1 MLLNNSRRK
10 KMIKAALVLEG
21 GALRGMY
28 TSGVLDTFLKN
39 NMEFECVAGVSA
51 GALNAMSY
59 ISKQPGRS
67 AKINLEYCDDPRYI
81 GRKAF
86 IKNKGI
92 IGYDYLFGDISE
104 NKVPF
109 DYKAFENTSQRFIIV
124 TTNCEKAETEY
135 LEKSN
140 CNDLFKAAQASSSM
154 PLASAMVEIN
164 NNHYLDGAVTT
175 SIPVKWALEQGYE
188 KVVVVLTRDKTY
200 RKPMLSNKMKKLYKL
215 AYHKYPKLIEKLN
228 TMPERYNKLQEE
240 LIDLEKEGKIFI
252 IRPEKEV
259 TVSRLEKDKEKL
271 ENLYKE
277 GIAEAEKNL
286 DALKEYLEIS

>member
-1 MLLNNSRRK
+1 
-10 KMIKAALVLEG
+10 MIKAALVLEG

-104 NKVPF
+104 DKVPF
-109 DYKAFENTSQRFIIV
+109 DFKSFKNTNQRFVIV

-200 RKPMLSNKMKKLYKL
+200 RKPMITNKMKKLYKL
-215 AYHKYPKLIEKLN
+215 AYHKYPELIEKLN

-240 LIDLEKEGKIFI
+240 LLELEKEGKIFI

-259 TVSRLEKDKEKL
+259 TVSRLEKDKTKL

-277 GIAEAEKNL
+277 GISEAEKNL
-286 DALKEYLEIS
+286 EALKEYLKIS

>member
-1 MLLNNSRRK
+1 
-10 KMIKAALVLEG
+10 MIKAALVLEG

-109 DYKAFENTSQRFIIV
+109 DYKSFENTNQRFIIV
-124 TTNCEKAETEY
+124 TSNCEKAETEY

-228 TMPERYNKLQEE
+228 TMPERYNKLQDEI
-240 LIDLEKEGKIFI
+240 IDLEKEGKIFI

-277 GIAEAEKNL
+277 GIAETEKNL

>member
-1 MLLNNSRRK
+1 
-10 KMIKAALVLEG
+10 MIKAALVLEG

-109 DYKAFENTSQRFIIV
+109 DFKSFENTNQRFVIV

-140 CNDLFKAAQASSSM
+140 CKDLFKAAQASSSM

-175 SIPVKWALEQGYE
+175 SIPIKWAIEQGYE
-188 KVVVVLTRDKTY
+188 KVVVVLTRDRTY

-228 TMPERYNKLQEE
+228 TMPERYNKLQDEI
-240 LIDLEKEGKIFI
+240 IDLEKEGKIFI

>member
-1 MLLNNSRRK
+1 
-10 KMIKAALVLEG
+10 MIKAALVLEG

-109 DYKAFENTSQRFIIV
+109 DYKSFENTNQRFIIV

-228 TMPERYNKLQEE
+228 TMPERYNKLQDEIIE
-240 LIDLEKEGKIFI
+240 LEKEGKIFI

-277 GIAEAEKNL
+277 GIAETEKNL

>member
-1 MLLNNSRRK
+1 
-10 KMIKAALVLEG
+10 MIKAALVLEG

-51 GALNAMSY
+51 GALNAMNY
-59 ISKQPGRS
+59 ISKQEGRS
-67 AKINLEYCDDPRYI
+67 AKINLEYCDDPKYI
-81 GRKAF
+81 GRKAL

-92 IGYDYLFGDISE
+92 IGYDYLFGDISTQ
-104 NKVPF
+104 KVPF
-109 DYKAFENTSQRFIIV
+109 DFETFKNTKQRFVIV

-135 LEKSN
+135 LEKEN
-140 CNDLFKAAQASSSM
+140 CKDLFKAVQASSSM
-154 PLASAMVEIN
+154 PLASAMVKIN
-164 NNHYLDGAVTT
+164 DNHYLDGAVTT

-228 TMPERYNKLQEE
+228 TMPERYNKLQDE
-240 LIDLEKEGKIFI
+240 LIELEKQGKIFI
-252 IRPEKEV
+252 IRPKEEV
-259 TVSRLEKDKEKL
+259 KVSRLEKDKTKL
-271 ENLYKE
+271 ENLYEE
-277 GIAEAEKNL
+277 GKSEAEENME
-286 DALKEYLEIS
+286 ALIKYLKIG

>member
-1 MLLNNSRRK
+1 
-10 KMIKAALVLEG
+10 MIKAALVLEG

-109 DYKAFENTSQRFIIV
+109 DYKSFENTNQRFVIV

-154 PLASAMVEIN
+154 PLASAIVEIN

-175 SIPVKWALEQGYE
+175 SIPIKWAIEQGYE
-188 KVVVVLTRDKTY
+188 KVVVVLTRDRTY

-228 TMPERYNKLQEE
+228 TMPERYNKLQDEI
-240 LIDLEKEGKIFI
+240 IDLEKEGKIFI

>member
-1 MLLNNSRRK
+1 
-10 KMIKAALVLEG
+10 MIKAALVLEG

-28 TSGVLDTFLKN
+28 TSGVLVTFLKN

-109 DYKAFENTSQRFIIV
+109 DYTAFENTSQRFIIV

-200 RKPMLSNKMKKLYKL
+200 RKPILSNKMKKLYKL

-277 GIAEAEKNL
+277 GIAETEKNL

>member
-1 MLLNNSRRK
+1 
-10 KMIKAALVLEG
+10 MIKAALVLEG

-67 AKINLEYCDDPRYI
+67 ARINLEYCDDPRYI

-109 DYKAFENTSQRFIIV
+109 DYKAFENTNQRFVIV

-135 LEKSN
+135 LERGN

-164 NNHYLDGAVTT
+164 NSFYLDGAVTT

-200 RKPMLSNKMKKLYKL
+200 RKPMTSNKMKKLYKL

-240 LIDLEKEGKIFI
+240 IIDLEKEGKIFI

>member
-1 MLLNNSRRK
+1 
-10 KMIKAALVLEG
+10 MIKAALVLEG

-109 DYKAFENTSQRFIIV
+109 DYKSFENTNQRFIIV

-188 KVVVVLTRDKTY
+188 KVVVVLTRDRTY

-228 TMPERYNKLQEE
+228 TMPERYNKLQDE
-240 LIDLEKEGKIFI
+240 LIELEKEGKIFI

>member
-1 MLLNNSRRK
+1 
-10 KMIKAALVLEG
+10 MIKAALVLEG

-109 DYKAFENTSQRFIIV
+109 DFKSFENTNQRFVIV

-135 LEKSN
+135 LERSN
-140 CNDLFKAAQASSSM
+140 CKDLFKAAQASSSM

-188 KVVVVLTRDKTY
+188 KIVVVLTRDKTY
-200 RKPMLSNKMKKLYKL
+200 RKPMISNKMKKLYKL

-259 TVSRLEKDKEKL
+259 TVSRLEKDKTKL

-286 DALKEYLEIS
+286 KSLKNYLKIS

>member
-1 MLLNNSRRK
+1 
-10 KMIKAALVLEG
+10 MIKAALVLEG

-51 GALNAMSY
+51 GTLNAMSY

-109 DYKAFENTSQRFIIV
+109 DYKSFENTNQRFIIV

-228 TMPERYNKLQEE
+228 TMPERYNKLQDEI
-240 LIDLEKEGKIFI
+240 IDLEKEGKIFI

-277 GIAEAEKNL
+277 GIAETEKNL

>member
-1 MLLNNSRRK
+1 
-10 KMIKAALVLEG
+10 MIKAALVLEG

-59 ISKQPGRS
+59 ISKQSGRS

-109 DYKAFENTSQRFIIV
+109 DYKSFENTNQRFIIV

-154 PLASAMVEIN
+154 PFASAMVEIN

-228 TMPERYNKLQEE
+228 TMPERYNKLQDEI
-240 LIDLEKEGKIFI
+240 IDLEKEGKIFI

>member
-1 MLLNNSRRK
+1 
-10 KMIKAALVLEG
+10 MIKAALVLEG

-59 ISKQPGRS
+59 ISKQPG
-67 AKINLEYCDDPRYI
+67 
-81 GRKAF
+81 
-86 IKNKGI
+86 
-92 IGYDYLFGDISE
+92 ISE
-104 NKVPF
+104 NKIPF
-109 DYKAFENTSQRFIIV
+109 DYKAFENTNQRFVIV

-135 LEKSN
+135 LERGN
-140 CNDLFKAAQASSSM
+140 CTELFKAAQASSSM

-188 KVVVVLTRDKTY
+188 KVVVVLTRDKAY

-259 TVSRLEKDKEKL
+259 TVSRLEKDKRKL

-277 GIAEAEKNL
+277 GIAEAEKKL
-286 DALKEYLEIS
+286 DTLKEYLEIS

>member
-1 MLLNNSRRK
+1 
-10 KMIKAALVLEG
+10 MIKAALVLEG

-109 DYKAFENTSQRFIIV
+109 DYKSFENTNQRFIIV

-188 KVVVVLTRDKTY
+188 KVVVVLTRAKTY

-228 TMPERYNKLQEE
+228 TMPERYNKLQDEI
-240 LIDLEKEGKIFI
+240 IDLEKEGKIFI

-277 GIAEAEKNL
+277 GIAETEKNL

>member
-1 MLLNNSRRK
+1 
-10 KMIKAALVLEG
+10 MIKAALVLEG

-109 DYKAFENTSQRFIIV
+109 DYKSFENTNQRFIIV

-140 CNDLFKAAQASSSM
+140 CNDLFKVAQASSSM

-200 RKPMLSNKMKKLYKL
+200 RKPILSNKMKKLHKL

-228 TMPERYNKLQEE
+228 TMSERYNKLQEE

>member
-1 MLLNNSRRK
+1 
-10 KMIKAALVLEG
+10 MIKAALVLEG

-39 NMEFECVAGVSA
+39 NMEFECVVGVSA

-109 DYKAFENTSQRFIIV
+109 DYKSFENTNQRFIIV

-215 AYHKYPKLIEKLN
+215 EYHKYPKLIEKLN
-228 TMPERYNKLQEE
+228 TMPERYNKLQDEI
-240 LIDLEKEGKIFI
+240 IDLEKEGKIFI

>member
-1 MLLNNSRRK
+1 
-10 KMIKAALVLEG
+10 MIKAALVLEG

-109 DYKAFENTSQRFIIV
+109 DYKSFENTNQRFIIV

-164 NNHYLDGAVTT
+164 NNHYLDGAVIT

-228 TMPERYNKLQEE
+228 TMPERYNKLQDEI
-240 LIDLEKEGKIFI
+240 IDLEKEGKIFI

>member
-1 MLLNNSRRK
+1 
-10 KMIKAALVLEG
+10 MIKAALVLEG

-67 AKINLEYCDDPRYI
+67 AKINLVYCDDPRYI

-109 DYKAFENTSQRFIIV
+109 DYKSFENTNQRFIIV

-228 TMPERYNKLQEE
+228 TMPERYNKLQDEI
-240 LIDLEKEGKIFI
+240 IDLEKEGKIFI

>member
-1 MLLNNSRRK
+1 
-10 KMIKAALVLEG
+10 MIKAALVLEG

-39 NMEFECVAGVSA
+39 NMEFECVTGVSA

-109 DYKAFENTSQRFIIV
+109 DFKSFENTNQRFVIV

-135 LEKSN
+135 LERSN

-188 KVVVVLTRDKTY
+188 KIVVVLTRDKTY
-200 RKPMLSNKMKKLYKL
+200 RKPMITNKMKKLYKL
-215 AYHKYPKLIEKLN
+215 AYHKYPELIEKLN
-228 TMPERYNKLQEE
+228 TMPERYNRLQEE
-240 LIDLEKEGKIFI
+240 LLELEKEGRIFI

-259 TVSRLEKDKEKL
+259 TVSRLEKDKTKL

-277 GIAEAEKNL
+277 GIVEAERKL
-286 DALKEYLEIS
+286 ESLKEYLKIS

>member
-1 MLLNNSRRK
+1 
-10 KMIKAALVLEG
+10 MIKAALVLEG

-109 DYKAFENTSQRFIIV
+109 DYKSFENTNQRFIIV

-200 RKPMLSNKMKKLYKL
+200 RKPMLSNKMKKLYEL

-228 TMPERYNKLQEE
+228 TMPERYNKLQDEI
-240 LIDLEKEGKIFI
+240 IDLEKEGKIFI

-277 GIAEAEKNL
+277 GIAETEKNL

>member
-1 MLLNNSRRK
+1 
-10 KMIKAALVLEG
+10 MIKAALVLEG

-109 DYKAFENTSQRFIIV
+109 DYKSFENTNQRFIIV

-188 KVVVVLTRDKTY
+188 KIVVVLTRDKTY

-277 GIAEAEKNL
+277 GIAEAEKSL

>member
-1 MLLNNSRRK
+1 
-10 KMIKAALVLEG
+10 MIKAALVLEG

-59 ISKQPGRS
+59 ISKQSGRS

-109 DYKAFENTSQRFIIV
+109 DYKSFENTNQRFIIV

-228 TMPERYNKLQEE
+228 TMPERYNKLQDEI
-240 LIDLEKEGKIFI
+240 IDLEKEGKIFI

-277 GIAEAEKNL
+277 GIAETEKNL

>member
-1 MLLNNSRRK
+1 
-10 KMIKAALVLEG
+10 MIKAALVLEG

-39 NMEFECVAGVSA
+39 NMEFECVAGVFA

-109 DYKAFENTSQRFIIV
+109 DYKSFENTNQRFIIV

-188 KVVVVLTRDKTY
+188 KIVVVLTRDKTY

>member
-1 MLLNNSRRK
+1 
-10 KMIKAALVLEG
+10 MIKAALVLEG

-109 DYKAFENTSQRFIIV
+109 DYKSFENTNQRFIIV

-228 TMPERYNKLQEE
+228 TMPERYNKLQDEI
-240 LIDLEKEGKIFI
+240 IDLEKEGKIFI

-286 DALKEYLEIS
+286 DALKEYLDIS

>member
-1 MLLNNSRRK
+1 
-10 KMIKAALVLEG
+10 MIKAALVLEG

-51 GALNAMSY
+51 GALNAMNY
-59 ISKQPGRS
+59 ISKQEGRS
-67 AKINLEYCDDPRYI
+67 AKINLEYCDDPKYI
-81 GRKAF
+81 GRKAL

-92 IGYDYLFGDISE
+92 IGYDYLFGDISTQ
-104 NKVPF
+104 KVPF
-109 DYKAFENTSQRFIIV
+109 DFETFKNTKQRFVIV

-135 LEKSN
+135 LEKEN
-140 CNDLFKAAQASSSM
+140 CKDLFKAVQASSSM
-154 PLASAMVEIN
+154 PLASAMVKIN
-164 NNHYLDGAVTT
+164 DNHYLDGAVTT

-228 TMPERYNKLQEE
+228 TMPERYNKLQDE
-240 LIDLEKEGKIFI
+240 LIELEKQGKIFI
-252 IRPEKEV
+252 IRPKEEV
-259 TVSRLEKDKEKL
+259 KVSRLEKDKTKL

-277 GIAEAEKNL
+277 GKSEAEENME
-286 DALKEYLEIS
+286 ALIKYLKIG

>member
-1 MLLNNSRRK
+1 
-10 KMIKAALVLEG
+10 MIKAALVLEG

-51 GALNAMSY
+51 GELNAMSY

-109 DYKAFENTSQRFIIV
+109 DYKSFENTNQRFIIV

-188 KVVVVLTRDKTY
+188 KIVVVLTRDKTY

-286 DALKEYLEIS
+286 DALREYLGIS

>member
-1 MLLNNSRRK
+1 
-10 KMIKAALVLEG
+10 MIKAALVLEG

-109 DYKAFENTSQRFIIV
+109 DYKSFENTNQRFIIV

-140 CNDLFKAAQASSSM
+140 CNDLFKVAQASSSM

-188 KVVVVLTRDKTY
+188 KVVVALTRDKTY
-200 RKPMLSNKMKKLYKL
+200 RKPILSNKMKKLHKL

>member
-1 MLLNNSRRK
+1 
-10 KMIKAALVLEG
+10 MIKAALVLEG

-109 DYKAFENTSQRFIIV
+109 DFKSFENTNQRFVIV

-140 CNDLFKAAQASSSM
+140 CKDLFKAAQASSSM

-175 SIPVKWALEQGYE
+175 SIPIKWAIEQGYE
-188 KVVVVLTRDKTY
+188 KVVVVLTRDRTY

-240 LIDLEKEGKIFI
+240 IIDLEKEGKIFI

-277 GIAEAEKNL
+277 GIAETEKNL

>member
-1 MLLNNSRRK
+1 
-10 KMIKAALVLEG
+10 MIKAALVLEG

-109 DYKAFENTSQRFIIV
+109 DYKSFENTNQRFIIV

-164 NNHYLDGAVTT
+164 NNYYLDGAVTT

-228 TMPERYNKLQEE
+228 TMPERYNKLQDEI
-240 LIDLEKEGKIFI
+240 IDLEKEGKIFI

-277 GIAEAEKNL
+277 GIAETEKNL

>member
-1 MLLNNSRRK
+1 
-10 KMIKAALVLEG
+10 MIKAALVLEG

-109 DYKAFENTSQRFIIV
+109 DYKAFENTNQRFVIV

-175 SIPVKWALEQGYE
+175 SIPVKWAIEQGYE
-188 KVVVVLTRDKTY
+188 KVVVVLTRDRTY

-228 TMPERYNKLQEE
+228 TMPERYNKLQDEI
-240 LIDLEKEGKIFI
+240 IDLEKEGKIFI

>member
-1 MLLNNSRRK
+1 
-10 KMIKAALVLEG
+10 MIKAALVLEG

-109 DYKAFENTSQRFIIV
+109 DYKSFENTNQRFIIV

-200 RKPMLSNKMKKLYKL
+200 RKPILSNKMKKLHKL

-228 TMPERYNKLQEE
+228 TMPERYNKLQED

-277 GIAEAEKNL
+277 GIAETEKNL

>member
-1 MLLNNSRRK
+1 
-10 KMIKAALVLEG
+10 MIKAALVLEG

-104 NKVPF
+104 DKVPF
-109 DYKAFENTSQRFIIV
+109 DFKSFENTNQRFVIV

-140 CNDLFKAAQASSSM
+140 CNDSFKAAQASSSM

-200 RKPMLSNKMKKLYKL
+200 RKPMITNKMKKLYKL
-215 AYHKYPKLIEKLN
+215 AYHKYPELIEKLN

-240 LIDLEKEGKIFI
+240 LLELEKEGKIFI

-259 TVSRLEKDKEKL
+259 TVSRLEKDKTKL

-277 GIAEAEKNL
+277 GISEAEKNL
-286 DALKEYLEIS
+286 EALKEYLKIS